1 MKKKLPKKEHV
12 HSSVPRLSSSH
23 LSPHFAQHHL
33 LVSSSFNLTSF
44 LAFLSSFFSFSFC
57 CFCPFYYPPTSSLSL
72 HTSSHS
78 YCFCYFYPPTAPSP
92 PSILFLAYALFRL
105 PPIALATTSTT
116 AYLLCV
122 ASAGHILAS
131 KEREGE

>member
-1 MKKKLPKKEHV
+1 MKKKLPKKKEHV
-12 HSSVPRLSSSH
+12 HSSVPCLSSSH

-44 LAFLSSFFSFSFC
+44 LAFLSSFFC

>member
-1 MKKKLPKKEHV
+1 MFIAASPVCLPHT
-12 HSSVPRLSSSH
+12 SVPILLNTIFLYHPHLTSHHSWPFSPLFFLLFFLLFLSFLLSSH
-23 LSPHFAQHHL
+23 L
-33 LVSSSFNLTSF
+33 
-44 LAFLSSFFSFSFC
+44 LSI
-57 CFCPFYYPPTSSLSL
+57 
-72 HTSSHS
+72 SSHLQS
-78 YCFCYFYPPTAPSP
+78 LLLFLLFLPPPTAPSP

>member
-1 MKKKLPKKEHV
+1 MFIAASPVCLPHT
-12 HSSVPRLSSSH
+12 SVPILLNTIFLYH
-23 LSPHFAQHHL
+23 PH
-33 LVSSSFNLTSF
+33 LTSHHSWPFSPLFF
-44 LAFLSSFFSFSFC
+44 LFLFAVFVLFIIL
-57 CFCPFYYPPTSSLSL
+57 PPPLYLFTPPVTPTVSAIF
-72 HTSSHS
+72 T
-78 YCFCYFYPPTAPSP
+78 PPTAPSP

-131 KEREGE
+131 KERKGE

>member
-1 MKKKLPKKEHV
+1 MFIAASPVCLPHT
-12 HSSVPRLSSSH
+12 SVPILLNTIFLH
-23 LSPHFAQHHL
+23 HPH
-33 LVSSSFNLTSF
+33 LTSHHSWPF
-44 LAFLSSFFSFSFC
+44 SPLFFFSFC